1 VQIKQPN
8 FYFRR
13 IHLKN
18 IVTLTVNPAIDVNTS
33 VDNLVAERK
42 LRCSNPSREPGG
54 GGINVSRAIRKLGG
68 ESVALYTCGGLTGR
82 MFQELLDNEGL
93 IHKPIPIKDATRENI
108 IVYEESST
116 LQYRLCMP
124 GPILTDDELKSS
136 LDQIISLEPKPDF
149 IVASGSLPPGVE
161 KNFYAQ
167 VARVAKKLGSRIIVD
182 TQGEPFQMAL
192 EEGLFLV
199 KPNLRELSQLADYI
213 IEDEKQIKD
222 MAEKIV
228 QSNSSEVVVVSLGAA
243 GALMV
248 TKEESRYIR
257 PSAVPIKSKV
267 GAGDSMVA
275 GIVLALSRG
284 KTIQDSVSF
293 GVAAGTAAVMTPGTE
308 LCRREDTERLFKE
321 MKINH

>member
-1 VQIKQPN
+1 M
-8 FYFRR
+8 
-13 IHLKN
+13 KN
-18 IVTLTVNPAIDVNTS
+18 IVTLTMNPAIDVNTS
-33 VDNLVAERK
+33 VDNFVAERK
-42 LRCSNPSREPGG
+42 LRCGNPSREPGG

-68 ESVALYTCGGLTGR
+68 ESVSLYTCGGLTGR
-82 MFQELLDNEGL
+82 MFQELLDNENL
-93 IHKPIPIKDATRENI
+93 NHKPIPIKDATRENI

-124 GPILTDDELKSS
+124 GPKLNDNELKSS
-136 LDQIISLEPKPDF
+136 LDQVFALDPRPDY
-149 IVASGSLPPGVE
+149 IVASGSLPPGVA

-167 VARVAKKLGSRIIVD
+167 VARVAKQLGSKIIVD
-182 TQGEPFQMAL
+182 TQGEPFQLAL

-199 KPNLRELSQLADYI
+199 KPNLRELSQLGERL
-213 IEDEKQIKD
+213 IENEKQIED

-228 QSNSSEVVVVSLGAA
+228 QSNKSEVVVVSLGAA

-248 TKEESRYIR
+248 TKKESRYIR
-257 PSAVPIKSKV
+257 SPAVPIRSKV

-284 KTIQDSVSF
+284 MTIQDAVYF

-321 MKINH
+321 MKLNH

>member
-1 VQIKQPN
+1 MKHIA
-8 FYFRR
+8 
-13 IHLKN
+13 
-18 IVTLTVNPAIDVNTS
+18 TLTMNPAIDVNTS
-33 VDNLVAERK
+33 VDNFVAERK
-42 LRCSNPSREPGG
+42 LRCGNPSREPGG

-68 ESVALYTCGGLTGR
+68 ESIALYTCGGLTGQ
-82 MFQELLDNEGL
+82 MFQDLVDNEGL
-93 IHKPIPIKDATRENI
+93 NHKPIPIKDGTRENI

-124 GPILTDDELKSS
+124 GPIMTDDELKSS
-136 LDQIISLEPKPDF
+136 LDQIIALDPRPDLL
-149 IVASGSLPPGVE
+149 VASGSLPPGAP

-167 VARVAKKLGSRIIVD
+167 VARVAKQLGSKIIVD
-182 TQGEPFQMAL
+182 TQGEPFKLAL

-199 KPNLRELSQLADYI
+199 KPNIRELNQLAEHL
-213 IEDEKQIKD
+213 IEDEKQIED

-228 QSNSSEVVVVSLGAA
+228 RNNWSEIVVVSLGAA

-257 PSAVPIKSKV
+257 PPAVPIKSKV

-275 GIVLALSRG
+275 GIVLALSQG
-284 KTIQDSVSF
+284 KTIQDAAFF

-321 MKINH
+321 MKLNH

>member
-1 VQIKQPN
+1 
-8 FYFRR
+8 
-13 IHLKN
+13 LKN
-18 IVTLTVNPAIDVNTS
+18 IITLTMNPAIDVNTS
-33 VDNLVAERK
+33 VDNFVAERK

-54 GGINVSRAIRKLGG
+54 GGINVSRATRKLGG
-68 ESVALYTCGGLTGR
+68 ESIALYTCGGLTGQ

-93 IHKPIPIKDATRENI
+93 NHKPIPIKDGTRENI

-124 GPILTDDELKSS
+124 GPMLKDNELELS
-136 LDQIISLEPKPDF
+136 LDQILALNPKPDF
-149 IVASGSLPPGVE
+149 IVASGSLPPGAP

-167 VARVAKKLGSRIIVD
+167 VARVAKLQGSKIIID
-182 TQGEPFQMAL
+182 TQGEPFKLAL

-199 KPNLRELSQLADYI
+199 KPNIRELSQLAEHL
-213 IEDEKQIKD
+213 IEDEKQIEE
-222 MAEKIV
+222 MAEEIV
-228 QSNSSEVVVVSLGAA
+228 HEKWSEVVVVSLGAA

-248 TKEESRYIR
+248 TREETRYIR
-257 PSAVPIKSKV
+257 PPAVPIKSKV

-275 GIVLALSRG
+275 GIVLALARG
-284 KTIQDSVSF
+284 KTIQDAVFF

-321 MKINH
+321 MKSNH

>member
-1 VQIKQPN
+1 M
-8 FYFRR
+8 
-13 IHLKN
+13 KN
-18 IVTLTVNPAIDVNTS
+18 IVTLTMNPAIDVNTS
-33 VDNLVAERK
+33 VDNFVAERK

-68 ESVALYTCGGLTGR
+68 ESVALYTCGGLTGQ

-93 IHKPIPIKDATRENI
+93 NHKPISIKDGTRENI

-124 GPILTDDELKSS
+124 GPIMTDDELKSS
-136 LDQIISLEPKPDF
+136 LDQIIALDPRPDLL
-149 IVASGSLPPGVE
+149 VASGSLPPGAP

-167 VARVAKKLGSRIIVD
+167 VARVAKQLGSKIIID
-182 TQGEPFQMAL
+182 TQGEPFKQAL

-199 KPNLRELSQLADYI
+199 KPNIRELSQLADHI
-213 IEDEKQIKD
+213 IEDENQIED

-228 QSNSSEVVVVSLGAA
+228 RNNWSEVVVVSLGAA

-257 PSAVPIKSKV
+257 PPAVPIKSKV

-275 GIVLALSRG
+275 GTVLALARG
-284 KTIQDSVSF
+284 KTIQDAAFF

-321 MKINH
+321 MKLNH